1 MSPSSALPSW
11 EGSNLVV
18 FPRADT
24 AMPRAATTT
33 RTMRPV
39 QSQNFRLFLRCVA
52 KGCSHIFLVSEASRS
67 VVTQE
72 AAERFHR
79 RGRKLLQGH
88 AELLPAPILDVRGE
102 EGNSY
107 FGECYLLN
115 FMRILRG
122 TVYAYLRRTPRTL
135 PWMLTL
141 AAGA

>member
-72 AAERFHR
+72 AAARFHR
-79 RGRKLLQGH
+79 RGRKV
-88 AELLPAPILDVRGE
+88 AERTRRVTAG
-102 EGNSY
+102 SY
-107 FGECYLLN
+107 FG
-115 FMRILRG
+115 RPRG
-122 TVYAYLRRTPRTL
+122 
-135 PWMLTL
+135 
-141 AAGA
+141 GKE